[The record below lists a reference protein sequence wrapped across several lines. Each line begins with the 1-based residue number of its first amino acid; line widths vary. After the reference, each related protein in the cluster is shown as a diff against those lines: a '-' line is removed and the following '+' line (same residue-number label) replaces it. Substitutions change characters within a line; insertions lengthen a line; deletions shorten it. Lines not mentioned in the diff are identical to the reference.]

1 MNNTQK
7 TISVI
12 KELTEKIITVNEML
26 LILPQKQ
33 YLTMEF
39 CGSIKLLSIFMFG
52 YVGKDPDGSL
62 KIIKSMEIDLPYKE
76 NKYNNTSDD
85 AIKWLDDLKAELMEV
100 I

>member
-1 MNNTQK
+1 
-7 TISVI
+7 
-12 KELTEKIITVNEML
+12 
-26 LILPQKQ
+26 
-33 YLTMEF
+33 
-39 CGSIKLLSIFMFG
+39 LLSIFMFG